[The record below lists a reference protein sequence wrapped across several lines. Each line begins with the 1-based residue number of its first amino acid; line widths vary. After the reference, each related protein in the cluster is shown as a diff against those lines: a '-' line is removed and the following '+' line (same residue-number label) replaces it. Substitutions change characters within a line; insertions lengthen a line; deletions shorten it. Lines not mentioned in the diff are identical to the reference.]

1 MKKILARGGIEF
13 LAVLLG
19 ISGSLW
25 VDDYRIELANQE
37 KTIITLESL
46 KKENLPEVLKSIKAN
61 SNKIKATR
69 AITYVFDVIIIMAAL
84 LYFFDINFSKWLL
97 LPAAASVTLHTR
109 LAVLYELKCTLKQQ
123 EVILKYLK
131 K

>member
-1 MKKILARGGIEF
+1 M
-13 LAVLLG
+13 
-19 ISGSLW
+19 
-25 VDDYRIELANQE
+25 D
-37 KTIITLESL
+37 LENL
-46 KKENLPEVLKSIKAN
+46 KKENLPELLKNIKTN
-61 SNKIKATR
+61 RKKIKATR

-84 LYFFDINFSKWLL
+84 LYFFDVNFSKWLL

-109 LAVLYELKCTLKQQ
+109 LAVLYERKCILKQQ

>member
-1 MKKILARGGIEF
+1 M
-13 LAVLLG
+13 
-19 ISGSLW
+19 
-25 VDDYRIELANQE
+25 D
-37 KTIITLESL
+37 LESL

>member
-1 MKKILARGGIEF
+1 M
-13 LAVLLG
+13 
-19 ISGSLW
+19 
-25 VDDYRIELANQE
+25 D
-37 KTIITLESL
+37 LENL
-46 KKENLPEVLKSIKAN
+46 KKENLPELLKNIKTN
-61 SNKIKATR
+61 RKKIKATR

-84 LYFFDINFSKWLL
+84 LYFFDVTFSKWLL

-109 LAVLYELKCTLKQQ
+109 LAVLYERKCILKQQ

>member
-1 MKKILARGGIEF
+1 M
-13 LAVLLG
+13 
-19 ISGSLW
+19 
-25 VDDYRIELANQE
+25 D
-37 KTIITLESL
+37 LENL
-46 KKENLPEVLKSIKAN
+46 KKENLSELLKSIKKN
-61 SNKIKATR
+61 GKKIKATR
-69 AITYVFDVIIIMAAL
+69 AVTYVFDILIIMAAL

>member
-1 MKKILARGGIEF
+1 M
-13 LAVLLG
+13 
-19 ISGSLW
+19 
-25 VDDYRIELANQE
+25 N
-37 KTIITLESL
+37 LENL
-46 KKENLPEVLKSIKAN
+46 KKENLLELINSIHKN
-61 SNKIKATR
+61 NKKIKATR
-69 AITYVFDVIIIMAAL
+69 AITYIFDVIIIMAAL

-109 LAVLYELKCTLKQQ
+109 LAVLYERKCILKQQ